1 MKVKRSSSLP
11 TAGAGWTRSELI
23 GCIPVDSAYCGQ
35 TGNSADAFLVEHL
48 RPRSRQGPVDRIG
61 LADAFHRMNTSAEQA
76 WYATETSTGG
86 VKMMSVEDGY
96 KVLFRKKKEG
106 SNTALDEPKYVFDPL
121 CRWIDAVRLRHF
133 RDAIEQTCAGGRK
146 KRMGRAMGPGPTRMV
161 VYSAAFLQQS
171 FAQHKVRWQACR
183 NALQGFKTR
192 REANAGK
199 ETRDASSKR
208 KVCEILVS
216 VLEDPGAFLMAWFT
230 AGIMTR
236 STGFVPWL
244 EVPCAKVVQ
253 KTDTTFFPM
262 QMTVG
267 AQYLQLCSA
276 AAPCAALVA
285 RTLVFM
291 GETGVHWEVT
301 VRDGDLAQDPAKAF
315 GPRPWS
321 PAQAKA
327 MAAQMCRSMMLQ
339 QRLIASLALQYEA
352 KVLDAWGNHIPR
364 SVRESATSIFFL
376 PILLWKKI
384 PLVEQMPY
392 NWLRSLFQLRKYVS
406 TQVKIF
412 DWEAVDDLSDKDG
425 VLALATQYVMLLRRW
440 KKILRTPVAN
450 ARFPVHEAGLALCA
464 AMLNVNTV
472 GQLGKMQD
480 HVISGLVC
488 RYLEPFG
495 GKCRVYCLCGWPIG
509 AFEISDL
516 VALATMTII
525 STASGL

>member
-146 KRMGRAMGPGPTRMV
+146 KRMGRAMG
-161 VYSAAFLQQS
+161 
-171 FAQHKVRWQACR
+171 
-183 NALQGFKTR
+183 
-192 REANAGK
+192 
-199 ETRDASSKR
+199 

-244 EVPCAKVVQ
+244 E
-253 KTDTTFFPM
+253 
-262 QMTVG
+262 
-267 AQYLQLCSA
+267 
-276 AAPCAALVA
+276 
-285 RTLVFM
+285 
-291 GETGVHWEVT
+291 
-301 VRDGDLAQDPAKAF
+301 
-315 GPRPWS
+315 
-321 PAQAKA
+321 AKA

-450 ARFPVHEAGLALCA
+450 ARFPVHEAPQRHQWIDWFNEIWRLSHTEDVWKPAGTDMAFFLWHFSGTWSLSEASAESIASVAGRLGRPTDSTA
-464 AMLNVNTV
+464 AVSQMVSLRDF
-472 GQLGKMQD
+472 G
-480 HVISGLVC
+480 
-488 RYLEPFG
+488 FG
-495 GKCRVYCLCGWPIG
+495 GTGNDDHHIHSLW
-509 AFEISDL
+509 A
-516 VALATMTII
+516 
-525 STASGL
+525 